1 MSTTS
6 AGFLEPVEP
15 IKPNEPMERQGPME
29 TRTLLLGNRLF
40 LAANTMLMLAML
52 FAYLFLRSQNY
63 GGNWRP
69 DGIADLSGIPMAITL
84 LLQLG
89 CLVAVVA
96 ALAAA
101 RRGAGVRAIGVIA
114 LLLGLAAGAARVW
127 YQYNLGD
134 GWVINTRLVAG
145 QTVQAGTYTAVSE
158 MWFGI
163 FIVEV
168 LLGCLWLLSIVA
180 PGPRSHDRAASL
192 NHLRAFS
199 EFWLYLL
206 VASTFVWLLVR
217 LV

>member
-1 MSTTS
+1 MSTS
-6 AGFLEPVEP
+6 AVVFEGDEP
-15 IKPNEPMERQGPME
+15 IERGGAMER
-29 TRTLLLGNRLF
+29 RTLLLGNRLF
-40 LAANTMLMLAML
+40 LAANTMAMLAML

-69 DGIADLSGIPMAITL
+69 DGIAALSGVPMAITL

-89 CLVAVVA
+89 CLIAVLA

-101 RRGAGVRAIGVIA
+101 QRGGTVRGIGLIA
-114 LLLGLAAGAARVW
+114 LVLGLTAGAARVW

-134 GWVINTRLVAG
+134 GWVINTRVVAG

-168 LLGCLWLLSIVA
+168 LLGCLWLMSIVV
-180 PGPRSHDRAASL
+180 PGARARDPGATL

-206 VASTFVWLLVR
+206 VASTLVWMLVR

>member
-1 MSTTS
+1 MSAAT
-6 AGFLEPVEP
+6 AGVHEADEP
-15 IKPNEPMERQGPME
+15 IERGGPMER
-29 TRTLLLGNRLF
+29 RTLLLGNRLF
-40 LAANTMLMLAML
+40 LAANTMVMLAMV

-69 DGIADLSGIPMAITL
+69 AGIADLSGLPMAITL

-89 CLVAVVA
+89 CLVAVLA

-101 RRGAGVRAIGVIA
+101 QRGAAVRGIGMIA
-114 LLLGLAAGAARVW
+114 LVLGLAAGVMRVW

-134 GWVINTRLVAG
+134 GWVINTRVVAG
-145 QTVQAGTYTAVSE
+145 QVVQAGTYTAVSE

-168 LLGCLWLLSIVA
+168 LLGCLWLLSIVV
-180 PGPRSHDRAASL
+180 PGPRAHDRAASL

-206 VASTFVWLLVR
+206 IASTLVWLLVR